1 MRSGYIV
8 HSPEKDAEFIRL
20 WKLSGLGLNAIAE
33 RLGIARAT
41 AGDWRI
47 RLGLPAKWSPSDPD
61 EKDRIIALWREGK
74 TAAEIARELGN
85 SKTRNA
91 IIGIVYRAGL
101 SGKDRAAATR
111 KVMNT
116 PRPAKVPKPRKSAS
130 DSPWAKTGDPSR
142 AKAERQAAT
151 IAGKILLANATDDAG
166 PDAVPLINR
175 RTFGQCAWP
184 VGDATGAAQLC
195 CGKRIPS
202 GAAGVRQSYCEGHGM
217 RAVSKTFT
225 REPAV
230 RQDRTVAAA
239 PRRTPE
245 SDGLWD
251 MAA

>member
-1 MRSGYIV
+1 MPRGYIV

-41 AGDWRI
+41 AWDWRI

-61 EKDRIIALWREGK
+61 EKDRICELWKQGK
-74 TAAEIARELGN
+74 SAAEIARELGN

-166 PDAVPLINR
+166 PEAVPLINR

-184 VGDATGAAQLC
+184 VGDATGAGQLC
-195 CGKRIPS
+195 CGKRIPN

-217 RAVSKTFT
+217 RAVSHTYT
-225 REPAV
+225 RAPVVKE
-230 RQDRTVAAA
+230 RGVAPA
-239 PRRTPE
+239 PRRQIE